1 MLVLTMASARSRHIP
16 TILLQFP
23 KQVTH
28 FHAVSAPCP
37 PPSSGPA
44 SSSALPTPPIV
55 MPVSITDPD
64 DAYDFFAICLSVN
77 TFLTRLDR
85 VGSQLLYA
93 VEAVSQRTPRILLL
107 VLGAIRLRIVGRSP
121 M

>member
-16 TILLQFP
+16 IILLQFP

-28 FHAVSAPCP
+28 FHDYRPVA
-37 PPSSGPA
+37 PSSSPA
-44 SSSALPTPPIV
+44 SPSALPTPPIV

-85 VGSQLLYA
+85 VGSQLLDA
-93 VEAVSQRTPRILLL
+93 IEAVAQGTPGILLL